1 MAKRPMYIAA
11 DMQSAKPPSIFGKV
25 RENSGAPEGYKL
37 IFGQHAI
44 EAIQEAGLAKLTYK
58 IKPLDR
64 DTYEYKWCVFGPPE
78 LRAAIDKF
86 ETDGGYSDLSMAEY
100 LAKLYGK

>member
-1 MAKRPMYIAA
+1 MYIAA

-64 DTYEYKWCVFGPPE
+64 ALLNGFKWCVFGPPE

-100 LAKLYGK
+100 LAKLHGK